1 MYRGCVDVCRNLSNN
16 ALTLMNKAMFA
27 SLGNLQVLR
36 LSNNRIAHIDV
47 DTFSDMSSLVE
58 L

>member
-1 MYRGCVDVCRNLSNN
+1 MYGVDVCVCRNLSNN
-16 ALTLMNKAMFA
+16 ALTVMNKEMFA

-47 DTFSDMSSLVE
+47 DTFSDMSSLAE

>member
-1 MYRGCVDVCRNLSNN
+1 MRVCRNLSNN
-16 ALTLMNKAMFA
+16 ALTVMNKEMFA